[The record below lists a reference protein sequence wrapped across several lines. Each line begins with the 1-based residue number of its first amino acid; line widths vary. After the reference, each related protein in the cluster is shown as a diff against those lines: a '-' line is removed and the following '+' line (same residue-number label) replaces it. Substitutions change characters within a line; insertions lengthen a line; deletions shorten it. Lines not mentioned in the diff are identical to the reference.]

1 MLLRDRDEGVYNLT
15 DSASK
20 FFYGWWIVIAGAITM
35 ALSSGLF
42 FTGFGFFF
50 EPIRQTFGWSRTMLS
65 GAYAVSRI
73 QSAGMGPLIGY
84 LIQKYG
90 PRKIMTTSFIF
101 FGLGFIFLSQTNS
114 VLTFYIF
121 FLILSNGAD
130 PPGFLSVMASINNW
144 FNSNRSKAI
153 GFAMLGLGIGG
164 IIFPPI
170 LAYGLDNFSW
180 QATSFACGIFIIL
193 VGSGISQLV
202 RFNPEPY
209 GYLPDGAIKI
219 NNIRTSESKLGQEI
233 VNTSGPEVELLEA
246 IKSKAFWIISIGHA
260 QALLVIASASLHQIP
275 FMEIELGFS
284 RNTAA
289 QIVMVLTAVNM
300 FGQMFGGFLG
310 DQLPK
315 NVLAAITLIGHSLAM
330 VILSVSDSYLFVI
343 IYAVCQGLSWGVR
356 TPVLT
361 SMRGDYFGR
370 GSFAL
375 IMGCSQGIA
384 MLGMVLGPLVVGYL
398 ADNYSYAV
406 GFNAMA
412 ILTAPGAILF
422 LLLKKPVKR

>member
-1 MLLRDRDEGVYNLT
+1 MSQFIRRPNQI
-15 DSASK
+15 
-20 FFYGWWIVIAGAITM
+20 FYGWWIVVAGMATM

-73 QSAGMGPLIGY
+73 QSAGMGPLVGY
-84 LIQKYG
+84 LIQKYE
-90 PRKIMTTSFIF
+90 PRTVMTLAFIM
-101 FGLGFIFLSQTNS
+101 FGLGFMLLSQTNS
-114 VLTFYIF
+114 ALTFYLF
-121 FLILSNGAD
+121 FLILSTGAD

-153 GFAMLGLGIGG
+153 GFAMLGLGVGG

-180 QATSFACGIFIIL
+180 RITSFVSGVFIII
-193 VGSGISQLV
+193 VGTAISQLV

-209 GYLPDGAIKI
+209 GYFPDGIQIKNESYKAVNSNI
-219 NNIRTSESKLGQEI
+219 VQNQKTASPPELELKEAIRTR
-233 VNTSGPEVELLEA
+233 
-246 IKSKAFWIISIGHA
+246 AFWIISIGHA
-260 QALLVIASASLHQIP
+260 QALLVIASASLHQVP
-275 FMEIELGFS
+275 FMEINLELS
-284 RNTAA
+284 RNSVA
-289 QIVMVLTAVNM
+289 QIVMILTAFNM

-315 NVLAAITLIGHSLAM
+315 NILAAFTLLGHSLAM
-330 VILSVSDSYLFVI
+330 VILSISDSYLI
-343 IYAVCQGLSWGVR
+343 LILYAICQGLSWGIR

-370 GSFAL
+370 GAFAL

-384 MLGMVLGPLVVGYL
+384 MLGMVLGPLVVGYV
-398 ADNYSYAV
+398 ADNYSYPV
-406 GFNAMA
+406 GFNVMA
-412 ILTAPGAILF
+412 LLTAPGALLF
-422 LLLKKPVKR
+422 LLLKKPGEQKSLSI

>member
-1 MLLRDRDEGVYNLT
+1 
-15 DSASK
+15 
-20 FFYGWWIVIAGAITM
+20 
-35 ALSSGLF
+35 
-42 FTGFGFFF
+42 
-50 EPIRQTFGWSRTMLS
+50 MLS

-84 LIQKYG
+84 LIQKFE
-90 PRKIMTTSFIF
+90 PRKVMTVSFIF
-101 FGLGFIFLSQTNS
+101 FGLGFILLSQTNS
-114 VLTFYIF
+114 VLTFYVF
-121 FLILSNGAD
+121 FLILSTGAD

-144 FNSNRSKAI
+144 FSSNRSKAI

-180 QATSFACGIFIIL
+180 RATSFVCGIFIMV
-193 VGSGISQLV
+193 VGAGTSQLV

-209 GYLPDGAIKI
+209 GYLPDGVSKIKAL
-219 NNIRTSESKLGQEI
+219 NTSESNLRQGI
-233 VNTSGPEVELLEA
+233 TDHAAPEVDLRGA

-260 QALLVIASASLHQIP
+260 QALLVISSASLPQLP
-275 FMEIELGFS
+275 FKEIELGFS

-289 QIVMVLTAVNM
+289 QIVMALTAVNM
-300 FGQMFGGFLG
+300 FGQMYGGFLG

-315 NVLAAITLIGHSLAM
+315 NVLAAVTLVGHSLAM
-330 VILSVSDSYLFVI
+330 VILSISDSYFFVI

-370 GSFAL
+370 GSFAM

-398 ADNYSYAV
+398 ADNYSYAA
-406 GFNAMA
+406 GFNAVA

-422 LLLKKPVKR
+422 LLLKKPEKVSS